1 MCDGTAEKGCAEAKL
16 SKATHRNGI
25 DLICEEKLRKST
37 VWTGTAMEQISV
49 ERNR

>member
-25 DLICEEKLRKST
+25 DLICEEKLRNRY
-37 VWTGTAMEQISV
+37 VEHLLAMEQISV